1 MSNVKTLVK
10 KLNDFVGIF
19 CLEQKKQGDFIIKD
33 EIHYHF
39 MDAELDDNYE
49 KCPDDITKN
58 IGYFSATCRDGCDNY
73 KEYIYNVDVSIVS
86 IEDPSNVID
95 LRPSTGQSE

>member
-1 MSNVKTLVK
+1 MGGL
-10 KLNDFVGIF
+10 FR
-19 CLEQKKQGDFIIKD
+19 LEKKKQGDFILKD

-39 MDAELDDNYE
+39 MDAELDENYE
-49 KCPDDITKN
+49 KCPDDITID

-86 IEDPSNVID
+86 IEDPSNVD
-95 LRPSTGQSE
+95 DDY

>member
-10 KLNDFVGIF
+10 KLNNFIAVFG
-19 CLEQKKQGDFIIKD
+19 LEQKKQGDFISKD

-39 MDAELDDNYE
+39 MDTEMGENYE

-73 KEYIYNVDVSIVS
+73 KEFIYNVDVSIVS
-86 IEDPSNVID
+86 MEDPSI
-95 LRPSTGQSE
+95 R